1 MIRILFLFAF
11 LVSTQSFAKCRI
23 YIPVKSF
30 NHEGY
35 TVFFDFNDLLTK
47 KNYTEV
53 FSPDEADDVIMVNGV
68 EIEGPRFHHAK
79 SIIEMVDLKIE
90 DSVTCLTQICSIR
103 DFGKAFRKS
112 YKKLSDQLPHCQ

>member
-1 MIRILFLFAF
+1 LLLAF
-11 LVSTQSFAKCRI
+11 LISTHAFAKCRI

-35 TVFFDFNDLLTK
+35 TVFFDFNDLLSK

-53 FSPDEADDVIMVNGV
+53 FNPDEADDVIMVDGV
-68 EIEGPRFHHAK
+68 EIDGPRFHHAK

-112 YKKLSDQLPHCQ
+112 YKKLSDQLPDCQ